1 MARSAITKP
10 QLRKAGD
17 LTISG
22 LDGILDN
29 VNNILNKTRAEEL
42 KGVFMEA
49 GKVLRDRA
57 KANAPVRTGL
67 LRSAIFVAPGKP
79 DHADVIAGVSRS
91 KKKTGAPSAP
101 HGLLIE
107 YGTVKMSS
115 RPFFRPAITETKDTM
130 GKIII
135 TGVRQII
142 EDAVK

>member
-22 LDGILDN
+22 LDEILDN
-29 VNNILNKTRAEEL
+29 LANVIDKTAAEIL
-42 KGVFMEA
+42 KGVFMDA

-67 LRSAIFVAPGKP
+67 LRSAIFAAPGRP
-79 DHADVIAGVSRS
+79 DKSDVLVGVSRS
-91 KKKTGAPSAP
+91 KRKTGAPSAP
-101 HGLLIE
+101 HGVLIE
-107 YGTVKMSS
+107 FGTVKMTA
-115 RPFFRPAITETKDTM
+115 RPFFRPAIDSTKSQM

-135 TGVRQII
+135 DGVRQTI